1 MYFLLFPPASP
12 LTSVDWERARK
23 KEVIT
28 KIENGAVTNKT
39 KKREQKE
46 RKKERK
52 IEFFQKE
59 AAIWS
64 LLEGAF
70 LRIAS
75 DVSFYRMMPPLD
87 ISTTAASSST
97 VDL

>member
-1 MYFLLFPPASP
+1 
-12 LTSVDWERARK
+12 
-23 KEVIT
+23 VIT

-59 AAIWS
+59 AAI
-64 LLEGAF
+64 
-70 LRIAS
+70 
-75 DVSFYRMMPPLD
+75 
-87 ISTTAASSST
+87 
-97 VDL
+97 